1 VGKDELFS
9 SSSSP
14 LLSLGHDTLYSCLPA
29 LAWSFTEKTIHV
41 RRREE
46 DENDGSS
53 WWFCLPRL
61 KAESALNDEK
71 ESEETSSHPAIP
83 DDMPLED
90 FSALVINYIL
100 NKGYCRIQILSR
112 GKAQ

>member
-1 VGKDELFS
+1 M
-9 SSSSP
+9 
-14 LLSLGHDTLYSCLPA
+14 
-29 LAWSFTEKTIHV
+29 EKTIHV

-53 WWFCLPRL
+53 WRFCLPRL

-83 DDMPLED
+83 DDTPLED
-90 FSALVINYIL
+90 FFRVGHQLHFEQRLLPNSNIEQR
-100 NKGYCRIQILSR
+100 KGTTRST
-112 GKAQ
+112 